1 MRGDRPVS
9 GARGQDRRPDPVS
22 EERGGSAA
30 GAAPHDPEDDST
42 QQDHHAFPNSR
53 LLDKEMVVLNF
64 KSTVE
69 FWSGNHHLNRK
80 LVRSAVKWGTRP
92 CMTYLYLIPT
102 ITYAKMQMNLIAFL
116 TRLLSNVS
124 CPVSISDGWNISVTD
139 FRRLFYHSCV
149 VVALQTRL
157 TSYLSVTSLTIC
169 CQVRG
174 LARRTGCI
182 TTTVCP
188 AESLKLCRLTLR
200 VPPVM
205 FRLGLAR
212 HQHNMETLTRLD
224 NGAKVTQSP
233 EVINSISDS
242 EF

>member
-1 MRGDRPVS
+1 MNKHTSKCVFKKHQFSRLRQQEPQLGAYVQGNTEEPRICLRTCTPTPVFVQGRYRRHSLINPLWGPGLASRGTAPCSTHSEAGDRPVS

-42 QQDHHAFPNSR
+42 QQDHRVLLKSSDR
-53 LLDKEMVVLNF
+53 KLDKFPLVYQDPMIF
-64 KSTVE
+64 KRIDYTNIRIQSSSRSTP
-69 FWSGNHHLNRK
+69 SGWRNNCDIVYSWR
-80 LVRSAVKWGTRP
+80 
-92 CMTYLYLIPT
+92 
-102 ITYAKMQMNLIAFL
+102 
-116 TRLLSNVS
+116 
-124 CPVSISDGWNISVTD
+124 
-139 FRRLFYHSCV
+139 
-149 VVALQTRL
+149 
-157 TSYLSVTSLTIC
+157 
-169 CQVRG
+169 
-174 LARRTGCI
+174 
-182 TTTVCP
+182 
-188 AESLKLCRLTLR
+188 ESR

-212 HQHNMETLTRLD
+212 RQHNMETLTRLD